1 MDELSCSRCKRFV
14 KNEKVLV
21 EADGKTLVCEK
32 CLTDAKPA
40 MGKQGKMN

>member
-21 EADGKTLVCEK
+21 EADGKTIVCEK
-32 CLTDAKPA
+32 CLADSKPA
-40 MGKQGKMN
+40 MGKHGKMN